1 MQLQLERLLE
11 QAYLRRDSDLTPTTP
26 QKSHHSL
33 LEQPVDIAFLYADV
47 LVYRDQHDNL
57 KAMKHDTRLS
67 ADVMY

>member
-11 QAYLRRDSDLTPTTP
+11 QSYLRRESDLTPTTP
-26 QKSHHSL
+26 QKSHSL
-33 LEQPVDIAFLYADV
+33 LEQPLDIAFLYADV
-47 LVYRDQHDNL
+47 LVYRDQHDTL